1 MKNAQG
7 GECVDYSL
15 AFAKGLLR
23 IAHMVP
29 ILQKK
34 NLLNDCSHRFPPI
47 VIKNLIEFENL
58 KLLLAKNFR

>member
-1 MKNAQG
+1 MKNAEG
-7 GECVDYSL
+7 GECVDYFL
-15 AFAKGLLR
+15 PFDKGLLR
-23 IAHMVP
+23 IANMVP
-29 ILQKK
+29 ILQQQ